1 MDINA
6 LTEKE
11 AKLVRLTQ
19 PKIKEAIGEL
29 FKAGFKRD
37 KKKTTVAKDKLKKV
51 IRPSVISGLT
61 LGVKWLKSN

>member
-1 MDINA
+1 MNINA

-19 PKIKEAIGEL
+19 PKIKEAIGGL
-29 FKAGFKRD
+29 IRAGFKRD
-37 KKKTTVAKDKLKKV
+37 EEKIIVAKKKLRKV